1 MGALDVVDR
10 AEDLGFS
17 SPRLARIRPFFEDHY
32 VRKGLL
38 PGLITLVA
46 RRGRVASVECF
57 GSRDVATGA
66 PVELDTIFR
75 LYSMTKPIVSVALM
89 TLYEQGLFQLDD
101 PVSRVIPEFAGLRV
115 WDDGTPLGYRT
126 TFPEREMN
134 IRDLLT
140 HTSGLTYGF
149 MGRHPLSPR
158 WWRSCPSCRSC
169 SRRDRGGA
177 TASPPTCAAT

>member
-1 MGALDVVDR
+1 MRRSPSGSIAAAIVGPSGGHRLPEAQTRLAVWNDRRMGALDVVDR

-17 SPRLARIRPFFEDHY
+17 SQRLARIRPFFEDHY

-89 TLYEQGLFQLDD
+89 TLYEQ
-101 PVSRVIPEFAGLRV
+101 
-115 WDDGTPLGYRT
+115 
-126 TFPEREMN
+126 
-134 IRDLLT
+134 
-140 HTSGLTYGF
+140 
-149 MGRHPLSPR
+149 
-158 WWRSCPSCRSC
+158 
-169 SRRDRGGA
+169 
-177 TASPPTCAAT
+177 